1 MQNESLENDRQFL
14 SALTRSF
21 QAPSRSPAPARALSP
36 CQISEASS
44 SALLGSKKFVALYFS
59 AHWCGPCRKFT
70 PLLTVTY
77 EDREDKDEVEVV
89 FVSSD
94 HDKDGFDE
102 YYGEMPWAAVKFD
115 FEGVEALREKF
126 AVQGIPKVIVL
137 SGKDGSVL
145 HADARAQ
152 IVAEKKLCGI
162 F

>member
-1 MQNESLENDRQFL
+1 M
-14 SALTRSF
+14 
-21 QAPSRSPAPARALSP
+21 
-36 CQISEASS
+36 
-44 SALLGSKKFVALYFS
+44 
-59 AHWCGPCRKFT
+59 
-70 PLLTVTY
+70 TY

-115 FEGVEALREKF
+115 FEGIEALREKF